1 MGFLSGVFSA
11 IAGIFN
17 YIVGRSNANNAAD
30 VKTAQKGKDEADQ
43 VDKTN
48 KAIEKRGT
56 KEIQNE
62 LSE

>member
-48 KAIEKRGT
+48 KAIEKRCT

>member
-1 MGFLSGVFSA
+1 MGFLSGIFSA
-11 IAGIFN
+11 IAGVFN
-17 YIVGRSNANNAAD
+17 YIVGRSNANNATD

-48 KAIEKRGT
+48 KAIEKRDT

>member
-48 KAIEKRGT
+48 KAIEKRDT
-56 KEIQNE
+56 KEMQNE

>member
-1 MGFLSGVFSA
+1 MGFLSGIFTA
-11 IAGIFN
+11 ITGVFN

-30 VKTAQKGKDEADQ
+30 VKSAQKGKDEVVQ

-48 KAIEKRGT
+48 KAIEKRDT
-56 KEIQNE
+56 KEMQNE